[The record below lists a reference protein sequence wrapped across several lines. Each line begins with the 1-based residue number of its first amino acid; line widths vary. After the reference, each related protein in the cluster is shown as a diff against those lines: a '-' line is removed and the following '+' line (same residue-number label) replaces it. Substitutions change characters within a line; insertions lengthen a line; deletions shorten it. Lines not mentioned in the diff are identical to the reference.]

1 MKTQELNEQSVAGRY
16 RLKKAAVAA
25 VSLSLF
31 AVAAAVAYGLCTLQ
45 LKNVTQD
52 ILNNQREMQQSWVD
66 KSLESIRAWHA
77 TVVEQ
82 ARLVSSAEMFRLFAV
97 DLRNLGTD
105 GAARL
110 SAPDATENGDESL
123 RNLAEQMGYMQDLLR
138 DFTAR

>member
-77 TVVEQ
+77 DLSRHLKHWVGTGKVT
-82 ARLVSSAEMFRLFAV
+82 ARLYA
-97 DLRNLGTD
+97 
-105 GAARL
+105 
-110 SAPDATENGDESL
+110 
-123 RNLAEQMGYMQDLLR
+123 LAEENALKILLTTFPDYCDWLR
-138 DFTAR
+138 GTIGNKPLGVSDRAR